1 MEYRKLGDLDV
12 SAIGLGTLRTF
23 DVTHDDDIAV
33 RRQIV
38 DNCLGSDINLIDT
51 AAWYGHAEAV
61 VGEITEDLRDKFY
74 VATKVRTEGR
84 EAGEAQVAQSFANLK
99 TDYIDL
105 FQVHNMIDWQTHL
118 PTLQR
123 LKDEGKVGM
132 VGVSA
137 MVREAYPTIMD
148 LMRQGRVDA
157 VQIPYN
163 VLNRGVAEELLP
175 LAEELGTGVLVMEP
189 LQKGRYVLD
198 LKQQPD
204 LTPLRDYGINTWAQA
219 LVGVGGLRPAGKL
232 GHPHH
237 HAPGAHPGKRPG
249 RRRRQPAP
257 VLPRLYPKG
266 SGAVFVAVNWSG
278 SDKIISF
285 LHSLLVNAF
294 AQD

>member
-1 MEYRKLGDLDV
+1 MGVIRKMEYRKLGNLEV

-23 DVTHDDDIAV
+23 DVTGGDDIAV

-38 DNCLGSDINLIDT
+38 DNCLGNDVNLIDT

-61 VGEITEDLRDKFY
+61 VGDITEDLRDQFY
-74 VATKVRTEGR
+74 IATKVRTEGK
-84 EAGEAQVAQSFANLK
+84 EAGEAQIAQSFANLK

-118 PTLQR
+118 PTLQA

-219 LVGVGGLRPAGKL
+219 LLAWVVSDPRVSSAIPTTSRPERIQENAQ
-232 GHPHH
+232 
-237 HAPGAHPGKRPG
+237 AAD
-249 RRRRQPAP
+249 AAN
-257 VLPRLYPKG
+257 LPQ
-266 SGAVFVAVNWSG
+266 
-278 SDKIISF
+278 SF
-285 LHSLLVNAF
+285 RDYIQREAERCL
-294 AQD
+294 

>member
-1 MEYRKLGDLDV
+1 MEYRKLGNLDV

-23 DVTHDDDIAV
+23 DVTGDDDIAV
-33 RRQIV
+33 RSQIV
-38 DNCLGSDINLIDT
+38 DNCRGSDINLIDT
-51 AAWYGHAEAV
+51 AAWYGHAETV
-61 VGEITEDLRDKFY
+61 VGEITGGRRDQFY
-74 VATKVRTEGR
+74 IATKVRTEGK
-84 EAGEAQVAQSFANLK
+84 EAGEAQIAQSFQNLK
-99 TDYIDL
+99 TDHIDL

-163 VLNRGVAEELLP
+163 VLNRGVDEELLP

-219 LVGVGGLRPAGKL
+219 LLAWVISDPRVTSAIPTTSRPERIQENAQ
-232 GHPHH
+232 
-237 HAPGAHPGKRPG
+237 AAD
-249 RRRRQPAP
+249 AAN
-257 VLPRLYPKG
+257 LPQ
-266 SGAVFVAVNWSG
+266 
-278 SDKIISF
+278 SF
-285 LHSLLVNAF
+285 RDYIQREAERCL
-294 AQD
+294 

>member
-1 MEYRKLGDLDV
+1 MEYRKLGNLDV

-23 DVTHDDDIAV
+23 DVTDDGEVAV

-38 DNCLGSDINLIDT
+38 DNCLGSDVNLIDT

-61 VGEITEDLRDKFY
+61 VGSCLRRNDGLGDRRNQFY
-74 VATKVRTEGR
+74 VATKVRTEGK
-84 EAGEAQVAQSFANLK
+84 EAGEVQIAQSFANLK

-123 LKDEGKVGM
+123 LKDDGKVGM

-137 MVREAYPTIMD
+137 MVQEAYPTIMD

-163 VLNRGVAEELLP
+163 VLNRAVADELLP

-219 LVGVGGLRPAGKL
+219 LLAWVISDPRVSSAIPTTSRPERIQENAQ
-232 GHPHH
+232 
-237 HAPGAHPGKRPG
+237 AAD
-249 RRRRQPAP
+249 AAN
-257 VLPRLYPKG
+257 LPQ
-266 SGAVFVAVNWSG
+266 
-278 SDKIISF
+278 SF
-285 LHSLLVNAF
+285 RDYIQREAERCL
-294 AQD
+294 